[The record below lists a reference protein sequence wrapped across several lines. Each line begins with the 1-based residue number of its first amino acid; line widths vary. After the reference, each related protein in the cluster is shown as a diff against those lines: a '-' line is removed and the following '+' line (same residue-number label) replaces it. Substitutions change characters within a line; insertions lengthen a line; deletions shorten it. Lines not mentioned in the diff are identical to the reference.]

1 MKTKWFQNVKTLDEL
16 RTMYRKLALLH
27 HPDRGGSTQ
36 NMQEINAE
44 YEYLSK
50 HLIDSNTDFS
60 EGRKY
65 YEHNASEFIRQKLDE
80 ILFLEEIT
88 IEIIGSWIWITGNT
102 RPVKEELKQ
111 KGFRFSH
118 NKTAWYWYYGDYH
131 KFSKRQFSMDDI
143 RAMWGSEEVE
153 KQKMKNQLIF

>member
-1 MKTKWFQNVKTLDEL
+1 MKTKWFKEVKTLDEL

-36 NMQEINAE
+36 DMQEINAE
-44 YEYLSK
+44 FELLSK
-50 HLIDSNTDFS
+50 KLIDSNADFS
-60 EGRKY
+60 EGRKF
-65 YEHNASEFIRQKLDE
+65 YEHHASEFIKDKLNE
-80 ILFLEEIT
+80 ILFLEDVI

-102 RPVKEELKQ
+102 RPIKEELKM

-131 KFSKRQFSMDDI
+131 KFSKRQFSLDDI
-143 RAMWGSEEVE
+143 REMWGSEELE
-153 KQKMKNQLIF
+153 KQKMKTQLAF